1 MYRTPQVTTGDLA
14 FTLVRTDIAGF
25 VGFAER
31 GPLPIAGDFPDGKF
45 DTTQVALKIT
55 SWKEFQ
61 ANFGGLLRY
70 GYLAY
75 AVRAFFENG
84 GDTCY
89 VARVAAITAA
99 DPAQRPAAAFFT
111 FPSEAA
117 SQLGVLGAVASAFQA
132 AFQAKGGAPV
142 AGDLV
147 RLDGPAKSGFTQI
160 NQVAAVL
167 DKGLQF
173 AKKLDPKMPANTTL
187 SRFPA
192 AFKIRARSRGSWGNR
207 IQIQVA
213 PLDNNGAFALRVYTD
228 LGPDNLPGEVEFYRR
243 LTVSDKDA
251 TDYAGKVLEQSNLIR
266 MDNIATGAGFCLKA
280 DASFANGQFYLQG
293 GRDGLTQV
301 TLRDFAGGP
310 DDRRGLQLL
319 EEIDDIAML
328 AIPDAVSRGVI
339 APAMKPAPP
348 DPCVAAPVPP
358 PATVADDPTGIPTPL
373 TAVECLHLQ
382 QKMTDQCQRLRY
394 RVALIDP
401 PDGIQVKTMPN
412 WPSANQLITRSSLFA
427 AIYYPWLKVPD
438 SLEVDGEPSRR
449 VPPSGS
455 VAGAYAYTDL
465 NFGVQKPPANVELL
479 SVTDVGEAISDAEQ
493 GALNDNSVNAIRAFP
508 GRGIRVWG
516 ARSLASAQ
524 DSDWKFI
531 HVRRLMSAI
540 EETLQRY
547 SRWVVFRNNDATL
560 RLSLKHSLE
569 VMLQGIWAKGGLKG
583 GTPAQ
588 AFFVKCDDT
597 NNPQA
602 VIDQG
607 QLICQ
612 VGVAVAAPME
622 FIVFEIRQEAAGGQV
637 VEN

>member
-1 MYRTPQVTTGDLA
+1 M
-14 FTLVRTDIAGF
+14 RTDIAGF

-31 GPLPIAGDFPDGKF
+31 GPLPEDFPAATF
-45 DTTQVALKIT
+45 DATQAALKIT
-55 SWKEFQ
+55 SWKQFQ
-61 ANFGGLLRY
+61 TNFGGLLRY

-89 VARVAAITAA
+89 VARVAAMTAA
-99 DPAQRPAAAFFT
+99 DPAERPAAAFFT
-111 FPSEAA
+111 FPAA
-117 SQLGVLGAVASAFQA
+117 GAVAPLGVMGQMESAFQA
-132 AFQAKGGAPV
+132 AFQAKSGSTV

-147 RLDGPAKSGFTQI
+147 RLDGPAGSGFMQI

-167 DKGLQF
+167 DRGLQF
-173 AKKLDPKMPANTTL
+173 AKKLETKMPVNTTL
-187 SRFPA
+187 ARFPA
-192 AFKIRARSRGSWGNR
+192 AFTIRARSRGSWGNR

-213 PLDNNGAFALRVYTD
+213 PLDNGAFALRVYTD

-243 LTVSDKDA
+243 LTLANKDA
-251 TDYAGKVLEQSNLIR
+251 VDYAGTVLEQSNLIR
-266 MDNIATGAGFCLKA
+266 MDNIRTGLCLKA
-280 DASFANGQFYLQG
+280 DSSFASGQFYLQG

-301 TLRDFAGGP
+301 TLRDFTGSL
-310 DDRRGLQLL
+310 DDLRGLRLL
-319 EEIDDIAML
+319 EEIDDIAVL
-328 AIPDAVSRGVI
+328 AIPDAVYRGVT
-339 APAMKPAPP
+339 AAAAKPAPP
-348 DPCVAAPVPP
+348 DPCVAKPIQSLEI
-358 PATVADDPTGIPTPL
+358 VADDPTGVPTPL
-373 TAVECLHLQ
+373 TAGESLQLQ
-382 QKMTDQCQRLRY
+382 QEMIDHCERLRY

-401 PDGIQVKTMPN
+401 PDGIQVKTMPD
-412 WPSANQLITRSSLFA
+412 WPTANQLVTRSSQFA

-438 SLEVDGEPSRR
+438 PLEVDGELSRR

-465 NFGVQKPPANVELL
+465 NFGVQKPPANVEL
-479 SVTDVGEAISDAEQ
+479 SSATDVGEAISDVEQ
-493 GALNDNSVNAIRAFP
+493 GALNDNSVNAIRAFQ

-516 ARSLASAQ
+516 VRSLASAQ
-524 DSDWKFI
+524 DSDWQFI

-540 EETLQRY
+540 EDTLERY

-569 VMLQGIWAKGGLKG
+569 VMLQGIWSKGGLKG

-588 AFFVKCDDT
+588 AFFVKCDET

-612 VGVAVAAPME
+612 VGVAAAAPME
-622 FIVFEIRQEAAGGQV
+622 FIVFEIRQEAAGVQV